1 MPKAHGM
8 DAIGGKLSA
17 WLALSR
23 PPFHSVGLLPFILGG
38 VLASRRQGAFR
49 WDVFSWG
56 TLGVVSVMLATY
68 YAGEYWD
75 VVEDSLSADPERSR
89 FSGGSGVIQLG
100 LLSRRSV
107 LWASVASL
115 TLALGVALVLRLGY
129 RTGPWTLPFA
139 LVGLLGGFFYST
151 RPIRWVSTGWGE
163 LWIAFCYGW
172 LPVAVGCYL
181 QLGEITPLVHWLA
194 APIGLT
200 IFNVILLNEFPDH
213 SADLR
218 ARKRNLT
225 VRLGRVWASRLYVT
239 VSIAS
244 WVAVVV
250 SVLHGAPLRALWLYL
265 PIWCLSLA
273 LVVLMLLNQ
282 WRDRAVL
289 EKLCGAN
296 LGVNLGTTAAYILG
310 LAI

>member
-1 MPKAHGM
+1 MDGM
-8 DAIGGKLSA
+8 GDKLSA

-38 VLASRRQGAFR
+38 VLASRGQGALR
-49 WDVFSWG
+49 WDVFGWG

-75 VVEDSLSADPERSR
+75 VVEDSLSADQKRSR
-89 FSGGSGVIQLG
+89 FAGGSGAMQRGV
-100 LLSRRSV
+100 LSRRSV

-115 TLALGVALVLRLGY
+115 LLALGTALVLRLGY

-139 LVGLLGGFFYST
+139 LLGLLGGFFYST

-172 LPVAVGCYL
+172 LPVAVGYYL
-181 QLGEITPLVHWLA
+181 QVGEVTSLVHWIA

-200 IFNVILLNEFPDH
+200 IFNVILLNEFPDY
-213 SADLR
+213 SADLK

-225 VRLGRVWASRLYVT
+225 VRLGRRWASRVYV
-239 VSIAS
+239 IAS
-244 WVAVVV
+244 VGSWAG
-250 SVLHGAPLRALWLYL
+250 VLLSLQQGVPLRVLWWYL
-265 PIWCLSLA
+265 PIWGISLA
-273 LVVLMLLNQ
+273 LVALMLLSR
-282 WRDRAVL
+282 WRDRALL
-289 EKLCGAN
+289 EKLCAAN
-296 LGVNLGTTAAYILG
+296 LGVNLGTTAVYILA